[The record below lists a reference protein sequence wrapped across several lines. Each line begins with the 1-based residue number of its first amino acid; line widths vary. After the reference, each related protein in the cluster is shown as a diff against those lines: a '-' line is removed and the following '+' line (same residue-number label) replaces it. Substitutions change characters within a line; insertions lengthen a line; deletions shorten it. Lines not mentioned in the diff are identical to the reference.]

1 MSDLPLQGKKIAV
14 LIEADYYENEIHY
27 YQHRFPEEGME
38 LHFLTRLWG
47 QPSLTFTGHEYKA
60 PLEVTRS
67 FEGLNDEVLRSYAAI
82 IVPSGMVADRLRY
95 TEDVERI
102 PPATEFLARAFA
114 EPGIIKGI
122 ICHGL
127 WLCAPRTDLV
137 QGRKLT
143 CHNNLIGDAKAYG
156 ALYQNE
162 DVVIDADLITAR
174 TGAHCHLLARTLID
188 QLKQAV

>member
-1 MSDLPLQGKKIAV
+1 MPLQGKKIAV
-14 LIEADYYENEIHY
+14 LIESDFYENEIHY

-47 QPSLTFTGHEYKA
+47 QSALTFNGHEYKA
-60 PLEVTRS
+60 PLEVDRS
-67 FEGLNDEVLRSYAAI
+67 FEDVSDEDLRSYAAI
-82 IVPSGMVADRLRY
+82 IVPSGIVADRLRY

-102 PPATEFLARAFA
+102 PPATGFLARAFA
-114 EPGIIKGI
+114 EPGILKGI

-127 WLCAPRTDLV
+127 WLTAPRTDLV
-137 QGRKLT
+137 RGRKLT

-188 QLKQAV
+188 LLKQSE